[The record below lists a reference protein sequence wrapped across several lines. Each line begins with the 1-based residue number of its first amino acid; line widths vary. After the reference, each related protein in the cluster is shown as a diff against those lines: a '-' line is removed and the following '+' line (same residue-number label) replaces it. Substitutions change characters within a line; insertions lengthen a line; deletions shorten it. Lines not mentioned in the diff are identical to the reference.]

1 MSRLDTLL
9 NFLKDDPSDVFTRYA
24 IGLEYV
30 KMNDAKR
37 ATTSF
42 EQVIEYDPTYA
53 PAYHQLGLLLVK
65 LKKKDDARA
74 ILRRGIEAARQG
86 GDGHAAME
94 MQETLEELG

>member
-1 MSRLDTLL
+1 MSRLDSLL

-30 KMNDAKR
+30 KMNDSKK

-53 PAYHQLGLLLVK
+53 PAYHQLGLLLIK
-65 LKKKDDARA
+65 LKKKDDARE

-86 GDGHAAME
+86 GDGNAARE
-94 MQETLEELG
+94 MQEALEELG